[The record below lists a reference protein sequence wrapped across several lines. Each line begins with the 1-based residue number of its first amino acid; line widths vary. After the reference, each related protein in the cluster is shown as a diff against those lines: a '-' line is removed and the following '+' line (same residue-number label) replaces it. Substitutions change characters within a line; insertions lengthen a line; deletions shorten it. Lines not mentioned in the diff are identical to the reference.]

1 MLAHDGGA
9 RRQEEAQMGA
19 RRSPEDLGHRILL
32 WLLRHSFQR
41 VEDITLA
48 LGCHPATT
56 YRYVAQYEQAGLIES
71 ITPALSIRDTCRL
84 YYLSE
89 RGIQRVALPLR
100 ADPSAL
106 ARFWGANERG
116 LLRMLPRLHS
126 LITLQNFINRL
137 VKEAPGAL
145 APPDGRR
152 ADLIWNWL
160 LDYEHRFTY
169 RGKTVSAHAD
179 AILVFQRTAPD
190 GAEERS
196 CFLPL
201 WILLDTGLTGEHD
214 GRLIRGRLEELLRLR
229 ESVEWRE
236 HYDRFP
242 PILVLVPTARQ
253 QALWQRCA
261 REAAAS
267 FRQVAPL
274 SGAISIIAPDA
285 SYLSAWH
292 LSWHDIATGA
302 PVHIQKQLIQVAP
315 DALPVHAL
323 TPDPGASR
331 STARSGAGVTGNF
344 ARRAKAVSATIK
356 NDTEAELE
364 AVSLL
369 GLFFSHR
376 QIEVLQCVYTYP
388 LCQIWELAEFCDLSY
403 PAARR
408 YLSDLRHHSCV
419 QKCETDEGPRWSL
432 TSRGR
437 RLTAMLHHFALL
449 HIATPRRK
457 KGETRAAAVLREQER
472 LRRQIHHMAGIY
484 TFFAHLSRALRAVSG
499 QILWWELAARCEHR
513 YRDGGTW
520 HNFRPD
526 ASLECE
532 LGGRRVRAWL
542 EYDLGTM
549 DASHLRRKL
558 EACAYYIQS
567 RKWVEEGTTALPLL
581 LFVVPDKSQFQR
593 LAVLLREILA
603 ATDLVVRI
611 ATATRIE
618 HYGPLADI
626 WQEVLPMRSG
636 KPFVLRRFLDT
647 TSDPEPT
654 ELRERLPAAKKKTS
668 ERRP

>member
-1 MLAHDGGA
+1 MLAHNGGA
-9 RRQEEAQMGA
+9 LRQEEEQMGA

-56 YRYVAQYEQAGLIES
+56 YRYVAQYEQAGMIES

-89 RGIQRVALPLR
+89 RGIQSVASHLR
-100 ADPSAL
+100 ADPGAL

-116 LLRMLPRLHS
+116 LLRTLPRLHS

-145 APPDGRR
+145 AHPDGRR
-152 ADLIWNWL
+152 ADLTWNWL

-179 AILVFQRTAPD
+179 AILLFQRTARD
-190 GAEERS
+190 GAEES
-196 CFLPL
+196 ACYLPL

-229 ESVEWRE
+229 ESAEWRE

-242 PILVLVPTARQ
+242 PMLVLVPTARQ

-261 REAAAS
+261 REATAS
-267 FRQVAPL
+267 FRQITPL
-274 SGAISIIAPDA
+274 SGAISVISPDV

-302 PVHIQKQLIQVAP
+302 PVHIQKRLVQVTP
-315 DALPVHAL
+315 DALPAHAL
-323 TPDPGASR
+323 TPDPGAGR
-331 STARSGAGVTGNF
+331 STARSGAAVTGNF

-356 NDTEAELE
+356 NDAEAERDCV
-364 AVSLL
+364 ALL

-376 QIEVLQCVYTYP
+376 QVEVLQCVYTYP
-388 LCQIWELAEFCDLSY
+388 LCQIRELAEFCDLSY

-419 QKCETDEGPRWSL
+419 QKCETDEGPRWLL
-432 TSRGR
+432 TMRGL
-437 RLTAMLHHFALL
+437 RLVALLHHFALL
-449 HIATPRRK
+449 HIATPGHK
-457 KGETRAAAVLREQER
+457 TGETQAVAQREQEQ
-472 LRRQIHHMAGIY
+472 LLRQIHHTAGIY
-484 TFFAHLSRALRAVSG
+484 TFFARLSRSLHDVSG
-499 QILWWELAARCEHR
+499 RILWWERGARCEHR
-513 YRDGGTW
+513 YRDGGAW

-532 LGGRRVRAWL
+532 RGGRRVRAWL

-558 EACAYYIQS
+558 EACAYYVQS
-567 RKWVEEGTTALPLL
+567 RKWVEESITSLPFL

-593 LAVLLREILA
+593 LAILIREILA

-626 WQEVLPMRSG
+626 WQEILPIRPG
-636 KPFVLRRFLDT
+636 KPCVLRRFLDT
-647 TSDPEPT
+647 TSDSEPK
-654 ELRERLPAAKKKTS
+654 EKTS